1 MHENTEP
8 ARKVLGAAKMVL
20 ALLAA
25 LAIAIS
31 TISWIDPAPAH
42 AQETEATS
50 EESAA
55 DAPSDATRDAAEQAV
70 ADEVEDQPSAQPE
83 APAEAD
89 EPVES
94 ETPEVVTSESEEPTE
109 DPEPKKE
116 EESEEE
122 ESEEDAFSV
131 EIDGPYSNEIM
142 VQLAGQNRRR
152 SARAVNPSIDPR
164 YTCGASIA
172 LIMDN
177 SSSTEPYKENAKAAA
192 YRAIDNLVGTGSQ
205 LGIISF
211 NATARQNLAKT
222 ELTPSNVAQAKNAVS
237 NMQWVKST
245 EPNNDG
251 SNIAGALEL
260 ASRGGYDAVIIVTD
274 GLANSSTSDPQVG
287 RYGFTTDRD
296 LLNVTEQAAKLKN
309 AGTAIFGIGVVG
321 REEVAVL
328 NLVNRP
334 TFAPWINWWYADS
347 DPIPSYLRK
356 STQNE
361 KLQTD
366 FESRDGYYPSWMWHN
381 QAERKLE
388 TIGLSTRIGPDEKTG
403 KGRAVYRAV
412 TGIYMGPLYTMRA
425 LNGPKFV
432 QSWADSYDTTT
443 SDLSNLESKIDA
455 LTSGCWGTVNLQK
468 EIVDSTGKVQ
478 SGKSVNGFEFV
489 ADKALN
495 GPNVQNNYTIAT
507 DDQGKA
513 TFHYPTDSGVGSMTL
528 KETQRDGY
536 KLYEQSVNGQK
547 TLAKCTAKS
556 KNGSDVPVSY
566 GSGSGIV
573 VTSKKEENSFSLSG
587 VGTQHRVTCTVQ
599 NYEGKPDFTLTK
611 KPFGDAVPRVITGE
625 ANQTFK
631 VEYLVSAENKGTG
644 AGKVPA
650 IIEKPAAPNGMSV
663 TNVEALPDGQNPLV
677 QSGTQLAKTGDSW
690 KLDPAK
696 TNDVNVNETRTAKI
710 VVTYRVNQ
718 PGSVNKD
725 QLTCESGNNSKGLFN
740 HVEFE
745 GAKEAKQQSD
755 ACVSATVPG
764 VELKKLINNADA
776 NTKEEATSI
785 MGGTNQV
792 TIEYQVKNT
801 GTTPLTEI
809 RLDDYNLDKDSG
821 AKQGPINM
829 TGLTCEGASVRD
841 DNQTKVITPNK
852 PLAKDQ
858 TLKCRWNAQAPIVP
872 DEGEYHGD
880 RGIILASY
888 ALPEGQGGTVKPVSA
903 ENDAWVFKLPVAVGV
918 LPDAGAKGPTQ
929 YLILGGLIAMA
940 GAFWAYRRRA

>member
-1 MHENTEP
+1 MHIHTEP
-8 ARKVLGAAKMVL
+8 ARKVTGTLKMVL

-31 TISWIDPAPAH
+31 TIVLIEPAPAH

-55 DAPSDATRDAAEQAV
+55 DTPSDATRDAAEQAV

-89 EPVES
+89 KPVES
-94 ETPEVVTSESEEPTE
+94 ETPEVVTSESEEPSE
-109 DPEPKKE
+109 DPESGP
-116 EESEEE
+116 
-122 ESEEDAFSV
+122 SEEDEEFDPDA
-131 EIDGPYSNEIM
+131 PYFESEPHNEIM
-142 VQLAGQNRRR
+142 AQLAAQNRRR
-152 SARAVNPSIDPR
+152 STRAVQPGNDPR
-164 YTCGASIA
+164 YTCGLSIA
-172 LIMDN
+172 LLMDI
-177 SSSTEPYKENAKAAA
+177 SSSTQPFKNQSQNAAK
-192 YRAIDNLVGTGSQ
+192 RAINNLVNTGSE
-205 LGIISF
+205 LGIIQFASTASYVVQKQALDSG
-211 NATARQNLAKT
+211 NVNQARQAVDSMTWFNRKDIQNEDGTNIAAALNLA
-222 ELTPSNVAQAKNAVS
+222 AA
-237 NMQWVKST
+237 
-245 EPNNDG
+245 
-251 SNIAGALEL
+251 
-260 ASRGGYDAVIIVTD
+260 GGYDAVILVSD
-274 GLANSSTSDPQVG
+274 GQPNNTSASGDN
-287 RYGFTTDRD
+287 TSDRD
-296 LLNVTEQAAKLKN
+296 LLNAIDAAN
-309 AGTAIFGIGVVG
+309 AVKSSGAAIFGLGITGGGETAVYNLMNNPVGGRGVDS
-321 REEVAVL
+321 
-328 NLVNRP
+328 
-334 TFAPWINWWYADS
+334 WWFADS
-347 DPIPSYLRK
+347 DPLPSYMRRA
-356 STQNE
+356 NRDE
-361 KLQTD
+361 KL
-366 FESRDGYYPSWMWHN
+366 EEAGPNNYLPAWKYYN
-381 QAERKLE
+381 VTLKGLYD
-388 TIGLSTRIGPDEKTG
+388 IGLLPVKGTVPNRTVGTG
-403 KGRAVYRAV
+403 SS
-412 TGIYMGPLYTMRA
+412 PLYTMRT
-425 LNGPKFV
+425 LDGNKFM
-432 QSWADSYDTTT
+432 QSWVDSYDTVN
-443 SDLSNLESKIDA
+443 SDLSNLETKIDA

-468 EIVDSTGKVQ
+468 EIVDATGKAQ
-478 SGKSVNGFEFV
+478 SGQPVSGFEFV

-495 GPNVQNNYTIAT
+495 GSNVQNNFTVAT
-507 DDQGKA
+507 DAQGKA
-513 TFHYPTDSGVGSMTL
+513 AFHYPTTAGVGSMKLT
-528 KETQRDGY
+528 ETERDGY
-536 KLYEQSVNGQK
+536 KLYEQTANGNK
-547 TLAKCTAKS
+547 TLAKCTAVDKDGR
-556 KNGSDVPVSY
+556 NVAVSY

-573 VTSKKEENSFSLSG
+573 VTSKKEENAFTLSG

-599 NYEGKPDFTLTK
+599 NFEGQPDFTLTK
-611 KPFGDAVPRVITGE
+611 KPFGNSSPRVITGE
-625 ANQTFK
+625 ENQTLK

-650 IIEKPAAPNGMSV
+650 IIEKPSAPNGMSV
-663 TNVEALPDGQNPLV
+663 TSVEALPDGDKPLV
-677 QSGTQLAKTGDSW
+677 QSGTQLAKTGDTW

-696 TNDVNVNETRTAKI
+696 TNDVSVNETRTAKI

-745 GAKEAKQQSD
+745 GAKEDKQKSD

-821 AKQGPINM
+821 AQQGKINM
-829 TGLTCEGASVRD
+829 TGLTCDAASVRD
-841 DNQTKVITPNK
+841 DNQTKVITPTK

-872 DEGEYHGD
+872 AEGEYHGD

-929 YLILGGLIAMA
+929 YLVLGGLIAMA